1 MTWTKEKLPAGTYF
15 VYTKIA
21 GAVNDDTELQAYLT
35 ESLWVE
41 QQVEVVKSPLSV
53 EVPLEMI
60 FESKTEGAFDTA
72 LRPNQS
78 LVRVTIPLI
87 LRLARFK
94 ILQLIHQLC

>member
-21 GAVNDDTELQAYLT
+21 GAVNDDPELQAYLT

-41 QQVEVVKSPLSV
+41 QQV

>member
-21 GAVNDDTELQAYLT
+21 GAVNDDPELQAYLT

-53 EVPLEMI
+53 EVPL
-60 FESKTEGAFDTA
+60 
-72 LRPNQS
+72 
-78 LVRVTIPLI
+78 
-87 LRLARFK
+87 
-94 ILQLIHQLC
+94 